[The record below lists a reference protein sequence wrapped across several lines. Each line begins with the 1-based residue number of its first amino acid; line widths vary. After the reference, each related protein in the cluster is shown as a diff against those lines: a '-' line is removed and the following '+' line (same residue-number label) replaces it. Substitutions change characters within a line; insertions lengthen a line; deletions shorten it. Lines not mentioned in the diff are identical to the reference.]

1 MSHKCNHYKKKIEKM
16 KHADYME
23 QARVGVSQLGSDYNS
38 DEEYDMISDIRS
50 PSSTLD
56 SPRPS
61 HVSGSSSFVSF
72 SQHAKSLV
80 GSFGCGRKGKN
91 GKDESASSDTSTLMT
106 RKTLSNSSVSN
117 PYSRRS

>member
-80 GSFGCGRKGKN
+80 GSFGCGRKSKN